1 MNSDFGL
8 GNTVESE
15 MGLEENAIRTQYQQ
29 KAQVILIVGFC
40 VVAPGEKKSM
50 REYMD
55 FFFYYT
61 SAGFCSLQ
69 VGCQ

>member
-29 KAQVILIVGFC
+29 KAQVILIAGFC
-40 VVAPGEKKSM
+40 VVAPGAKKSM

-55 FFFYYT
+55 SFFSIIHQQDF
-61 SAGFCSLQ
+61 AHCK
-69 VGCQ
+69 